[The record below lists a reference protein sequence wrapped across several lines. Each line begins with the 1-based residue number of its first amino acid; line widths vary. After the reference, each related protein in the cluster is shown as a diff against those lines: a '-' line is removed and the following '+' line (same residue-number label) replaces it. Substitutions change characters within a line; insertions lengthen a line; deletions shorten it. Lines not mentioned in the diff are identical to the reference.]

1 MLHPEDVLGAP
12 KKGRIITI
20 LGDTRP
26 CPNTVVLAKDAT
38 VVVHEATFLHELAD
52 TAYEYH
58 HSTALQAAEAA
69 KAAGAG
75 QLIMTHFSS
84 RYKDQEQLQPLLEE
98 ARSVFPNSLLAE
110 QHVLLPVPDIGS

>member
-1 MLHPEDVLGAP
+1 MLAQ
-12 KKGRIITI
+12 
-20 LGDTRP
+20 
-26 CPNTVVLAKDAT
+26 DAT
-38 VVVHEATFLHELAD
+38 VVVHEATFLHELSD

-98 ARSVFPNSLLAE
+98 AQSIFPNSLLAE
-110 QHVLLPVPDIGS
+110 QHVLLPVPDIG